1 MARWI
6 CWAADRWRTTQNDSH
21 ARGLRSSAKWP
32 SFTPGDRFFLRSQTK
47 HYLGLQSPVLQ
58 RSGVTGTADLYFHA
72 IRCAEEAYEN
82 TTIESKFHESG
93 GFLFTLRTLAFFAL
107 SAVYA
112 LPQGSRNTYND
123 LLRLFQ
129 EWREFQKPVLV
140 NGFADYSPS
149 AMAAQQK
156 SLKKYQ
162 ARLAALDMRGWPVS
176 EVIDYNLV
184 RAEMDGL
191 EFDGR
196 VLHPWFRD
204 PSFYTSIIESESD
217 VPLHEGPYAYGTLE
231 LWQHPLPL
239 SPSDVTLVRTKL
251 AAIPPMLAQ
260 AKKNLTESHKDL
272 WTLAIHGKREESR
285 ALADFSRKLAA
296 THPDL
301 AAAADRA
308 RAAVD
313 EFRGWLEVKVK
324 GMNASPAIGTDNYN
338 WYLKHVHFVPYSW
351 RELLAIEQ
359 RELQRSL
366 ASLALERQ
374 HNRNLPELALPV
386 SVEELRSRNNVAIDE
401 FLTFMKEQKLFT
413 VRDYMNQNRLRG
425 VPAQLQ
431 PERTLDVFSQVEYRD
446 STPMKTHAIHWLEKQ
461 RLEHEPHASP
471 IRSSRLLYNIW
482 DGRSEGFATA
492 WEEIVMN
499 VGLYD
504 KRPRTRELVYF
515 LVALR
520 CIRGIADLKMHSGE
534 FTLDGAIQYVV
545 SATPNGWFKPDSQTL
560 WNDLQIYA
568 HQPSYGTTYIA
579 GKVAFDHLL
588 ADRWSQVGPPFRFQ
602 NFMDQFFASGIIPMS
617 LIRWE
622 MTGKDD
628 EISQLG
634 LRVK

>member
-1 MARWI
+1 MA
-6 CWAADRWRTTQNDSH
+6 D
-21 ARGLRSSAKWP
+21 
-32 SFTPGDRFFLRSQTK
+32 
-47 HYLGLQSPVLQ
+47 
-58 RSGVTGTADLYFHA
+58 
-72 IRCAEEAYEN
+72 
-82 TTIESKFHESG
+82 
-93 GFLFTLRTLAFFAL
+93 
-107 SAVYA
+107 
-112 LPQGSRNTYND
+112 
-123 LLRLFQ
+123 
-129 EWREFQKPVLV
+129 
-140 NGFADYSPS
+140 GFADYSPS
-149 AMAAQQK
+149 AMAAQRQ
-156 SLKKYQ
+156 SLQKYQ
-162 ARLAALDMRGWPVS
+162 AKLAAIDIKGWPVS

-191 EFDGR
+191 EFDHR

-204 PSFYTSIIESESD
+204 PAFYTAVIESESD

-239 SPSDVTLVRTKL
+239 SPSDVTLVRAKL

-272 WTLAIHGKREESR
+272 WTLAIHSKGEESR
-285 ALADFSRKLAA
+285 ALADFSRKVAA

-301 AAAADRA
+301 ATATDRA

-313 EFRGWLEVKVK
+313 DFHGWLKIKVK
-324 GMNASPAIGTDNYN
+324 AMKTSPAIGIDNYN
-338 WYLKHVHFVPYSW
+338 WYLKRVHFVPYNW
-351 RELLAIEQ
+351 AELLAIEQ

-374 HNRNLPELALPV
+374 HNRNLPELALPA
-386 SVEELRSRNNVAIDE
+386 SAEELKSRNNAALDT
-401 FLTFMKEQKLFT
+401 FLAFMKEQQLFT
-413 VRDYMNQNRLRG
+413 VRDYMNQNRLRDRPG
-425 VPAQLQ
+425 QLQ
-431 PERTLDVFSQVEYRD
+431 PASALDVFSQVEYRD

-461 RLEHEPHASP
+461 RLDHEPHPSP

-499 VGLYD
+499 AGLYD
-504 KRPRTRELVYF
+504 GRPRTRELVYF

-534 FTLDGAIQYVV
+534 FTLDQAIQYVV
-545 SATPNGWFKPDSQTL
+545 ATTPNGWFKPHSQTL

-568 HQPSYGTTYIA
+568 HQPGYGTTYIT

-588 ADRWSQVGPPFRFQ
+588 ADQSSQIGPSLRFG

-628 EISQLG
+628 EIAQLDM
-634 LRVK
+634 RR